1 MKKYL
6 ILFLYFWAESHMG
19 FAQSGPVNRLAK
31 KIVKALEA
39 EVKSNPVLKGKK
51 VVVLPFGQGGGES
64 DSIPGCIGFELAAE
78 LESQILNRKIPGLEL
93 LVLKGKADDLMKNK
107 TFDDYKSESMAWK
120 KAAERAHPDFYLW
133 GKVMLN
139 AGMTE
144 ISALQI
150 KLEQDKFQENLKPL
164 GLETQVAA
172 IGNSSEKLALLN
184 CQKVNS
190 LDALCRRMAL
200 QISAQTKIK
209 NIQVSAFTFQDT
221 DLATPFSNF
230 LSDKFAGV
238 LGESGEHQVT
248 RVSFRGFWNGRDKT
262 PYRLR
267 GRYSIVDSL
276 VRFQVNLVN
285 SENGSFLLAMDG
297 ALPLNSLKETGL
309 VYVPQVQAAAVQI
322 DSVLQKEKI
331 KNNFQVDIW
340 TNKGNDNIVL
350 RNGEQVQFFVYAH
363 KPCYIRLL
371 YLMAD
376 GSKIL
381 LLENFK
387 IDDEKAGK
395 EITVDPKFE
404 CSEPFGKET
413 LILNAQ
419 NQPFAPL
426 HTSTQ
431 NGYTYILD
439 DIANVVRNNR
449 RGLKAVLEK
458 SETSMSFLTHK

>member
-1 MKKYL
+1 
-6 ILFLYFWAESHMG
+6 
-19 FAQSGPVNRLAK
+19 
-31 KIVKALEA
+31 
-39 EVKSNPVLKGKK
+39 
-51 VVVLPFGQGGGES
+51 
-64 DSIPGCIGFELAAE
+64 
-78 LESQILNRKIPGLEL
+78 
-93 LVLKGKADDLMKNK
+93 
-107 TFDDYKSESMAWK
+107 
-120 KAAERAHPDFYLW
+120 
-133 GKVMLN
+133 
-139 AGMTE
+139 
-144 ISALQI
+144 
-150 KLEQDKFQENLKPL
+150 L

-449 RGLKAVLEK
+449 RGLKAVVEK